1 MEDAGRPERLFL
13 PHEGFNRKVGAY
25 AGHHISPPGEVLT
38 AEHGDAA
45 VDGWLPTPED
55 RAAVARLMVP
65 HYEPGEFAGWITA
78 PKTGI
83 NDQPVE
89 FDYVHLAE
97 EALA

>member
-1 MEDAGRPERLFL
+1 M
-13 PHEGFNRKVGAY
+13 
-25 AGHHISPPGEVLT
+25 VLT
-38 AEHGDAA
+38 DAEWETGV
-45 VDGWLPTPED
+45 VDWLPDEDD
-55 RAAVARLMVP
+55 RAAVAALMVP
-65 HYEPGEFAGWITA
+65 HYEAGDFAGWIAA

>member
-1 MEDAGRPERLFL
+1 M
-13 PHEGFNRKVGAY
+13 
-25 AGHHISPPGEVLT
+25 
-38 AEHGDAA
+38 
-45 VDGWLPTPED
+45 
-55 RAAVARLMVP
+55 VA
-65 HYEPGEFAGWITA
+65 HYQPGEFAGWIAA